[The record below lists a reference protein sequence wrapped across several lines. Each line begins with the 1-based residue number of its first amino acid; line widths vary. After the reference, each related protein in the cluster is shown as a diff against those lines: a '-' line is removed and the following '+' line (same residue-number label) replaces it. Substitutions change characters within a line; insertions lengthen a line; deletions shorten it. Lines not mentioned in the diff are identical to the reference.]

1 MENKRVWVYDLETL
15 DIFTATFIDRDSDE
29 TRVFVISKSKDEREQ
44 LFAFLKT
51 EVSGLIGYNS
61 VHFDGQ
67 VIEYM
72 FRNPN
77 CTPQDI
83 KRYAKIITSED
94 NRRPDVAEWQFRI
107 PQLDLFR
114 SLSLSTKAKRTGL
127 KWCEFM
133 MDLENIEDMPSQGEG
148 ENWEEMVLSYNL
160 NDVIA
165 TKELYLRF
173 KHEVDLRRAITNR
186 DGINVMNS
194 TEPDMAKK
202 LFGNYLSRAMR
213 IPLNDLRSMATT
225 RDVVHV
231 KDIIFPYVDFKL
243 PIFKDVLEHFKT
255 LSLENKANFEKVVTY
270 TGIPIVYGLGGIHAA
285 PKNRIF
291 ESNERKIIKSL
302 DVVSF
307 YPNLM
312 IRNNLCP
319 AHLPKDIFLPLYEG
333 FFNERRSIPKS
344 DPRNYIL
351 KILLNSTY
359 GLTNDEYSFLRDR
372 AVTLS
377 ICINGQLLLTM
388 LLEMLAEKIPLD
400 LVMMNTDGFEVSIPR
415 EYEEV
420 YSSVCKEWETLTNL
434 ELEFV
439 DYQKLIISD
448 VNNYIGI
455 YTNGK
460 TKTKGKY
467 EFKDIPLHKNK
478 SHSIIPYSVFN
489 YWVHGTPV
497 EETIKKH
504 RNIFDFCAGV
514 KAKYSGERGQS
525 SYELHSIAIQDLEI
539 KKLSKTVRYYICN
552 KNHDGYLMKRYSGG
566 VIEQVE
572 APSRNGKVFKDWKV
586 KYFNKSFKVDNFA
599 DYNIDYQY
607 YTMKANDWINEFNVK
622 QMSLFYV

>member
-1 MENKRVWVYDLETL
+1 MSKRVWVYDLETL

-29 TRVFVISKSKDEREQ
+29 TRVFVISKSKDEREE
-44 LFAFLKT
+44 LFSFLKN

-83 KRYAKIITSED
+83 KRYARIITSED

-148 ENWEEMVLSYNL
+148 DNWEEMVLSYNL

-165 TKELYLRF
+165 TKELYTRF
-173 KHEVDLRRAITNR
+173 KHEIDIRRAITLR
-186 DGINVMNS
+186 DNINVMNS

-202 LFGNYLSRAMR
+202 LFGKYLSKAMR
-213 IPLNDLRSMATT
+213 IPLNDLKSMATT
-225 RDVVHV
+225 RDIVEV
-231 KDIIFPYVDFKL
+231 KDIIFPYVSFQQ
-243 PIFKDVLEHFKT
+243 PIFQEVLAHFQT
-255 LSLENKANFEKVVTY
+255 LRLENKANFEKVVNY
-270 TGIPIVYGLGGIHAA
+270 KSIPIVYGLGGIHAA
-285 PKNRIF
+285 PKNKIF
-291 ESNERKIIKSL
+291 ESDEKRIIKSL

-319 AHLPKDIFLPLYEG
+319 AHLPKDVFLPLYEG

-415 EYEEV
+415 EYEEI
-420 YSSVCKEWETLTNL
+420 YSSICKEWEQLTKL

-439 DYQKLIISD
+439 DYQKMIISD
-448 VNNYIGI
+448 VNNYIAI

-467 EFKDIPLHKNK
+467 EYKDIPLHKNK
-478 SHSIIPYSVFN
+478 SHSIIPYSVYE
-489 YWVHGTPV
+489 YWVNGIPV
-497 EETIKKH
+497 EETIRNHK
-504 RNIFDFCAGV
+504 NIFDFCAGV
-514 KAKYSGERGQS
+514 KSKYSGERGQS
-525 SYELHSIAIQDLEI
+525 SYELHAIAIQDLKI
-539 KKLSKTVRYYICN
+539 TKLSKTVRYYIC
-552 KNHDGYLMKRYSGG
+552 KQNHDGYLMKRYSGG

-572 APSRNGKVFKDWKV
+572 APARKGRIFKDWKV
-586 KYFNKSFKVDNFA
+586 KYFNKSFKVDDFA

-607 YTMKANDWINEFNVK
+607 YIMKANEWVNEFNVK
-622 QMSLFYV
+622 QISLFYV

>member
-1 MENKRVWVYDLETL
+1 MKRVWVYDLETL

-29 TRVFVISKSKDEREQ
+29 TRVFVISKDKDERES
-44 LFAFLKT
+44 LFKFLNE

-61 VHFDGQ
+61 VNFDGQ
-67 VIEYM
+67 VIEYL

-83 KRYAKIITSED
+83 RRYAQIITSEES
-94 NRRPDVAEWQFRI
+94 RRPDVPEWNFRI

-114 SLSLSTKAKRTGL
+114 ALSLSTKAKRVGL

-133 MDLENIEDMPSQGEG
+133 MDLENIEDMPSQGDG
-148 ENWEEMVLSYNL
+148 FNWEEMVLSYNL
-160 NDVIA
+160 NDVLA
-165 TKELYLRF
+165 TKELYNRF
-173 KHEVDLRRAITNR
+173 KHEIELRRAITLR
-186 DGINVMNS
+186 DNVNVMNS

-202 LFGNYLSRAMR
+202 LFGKYLSRAMR
-213 IPLNDLRSMATT
+213 IPLNDLKSMSTS

-231 KDIIFPYVDFKL
+231 KDIIFPYVTFKQEK
-243 PIFKDVLEHFKT
+243 FQEVLTHFQS
-255 LSLENKANFEKVVTY
+255 LSLKNKDNFEKIVNY
-270 TGIPIVYGLGGIHAA
+270 KGIPIVFGLGGIHAA
-285 PKNRIF
+285 PKNKIY
-291 ESNERKIIKSL
+291 SSDDKNIIKSL

-312 IRNNLCP
+312 IRNDLCP

-333 FFNERRSIPKS
+333 FFDERRSIPKS

-351 KILLNSTY
+351 KILLNATY

-388 LLEMLAEKIPLD
+388 LLEMLAEKMPLE

-415 EYEEV
+415 EYEST
-420 YSSVCKEWETLTNL
+420 YSSVCKEWELLTKL

-439 DYQKLIISD
+439 DYQKMIISD
-448 VNNYIGI
+448 VNNYIAI

-478 SHSIIPYSVFN
+478 SHSIIPYAVYN
-489 YWVHGTPV
+489 HWVHNINV
-497 EETIKKH
+497 EETIKGH

-514 KAKYSGERGQS
+514 KAKKSVERGQS
-525 SYELHSIAIQDLEI
+525 SYELHSIAIQDLKI
-539 KKLSKTVRYYICN
+539 TKLSKTVRYYIC
-552 KNHDGYLMKRYSGG
+552 KENHDGYLMKRYSGG

-572 APSRNGKVFKDWKV
+572 APSRKGKVFKDWKV
-586 KYFNKSFKVDNFA
+586 KYFNKYFQPESFT

-607 YTMKANDWINEFNVK
+607 YIMKANEWISEFN
-622 QMSLFYV
+622 QIQLSLF

>member
-1 MENKRVWVYDLETL
+1 
-15 DIFTATFIDRDSDE
+15 
-29 TRVFVISKSKDEREQ
+29 
-44 LFAFLKT
+44 
-51 EVSGLIGYNS
+51 
-61 VHFDGQ
+61 
-67 VIEYM
+67 
-72 FRNPN
+72 
-77 CTPQDI
+77 
-83 KRYAKIITSED
+83 
-94 NRRPDVAEWQFRI
+94 
-107 PQLDLFR
+107 
-114 SLSLSTKAKRTGL
+114 
-127 KWCEFM
+127 
-133 MDLENIEDMPSQGEG
+133 
-148 ENWEEMVLSYNL
+148 
-160 NDVIA
+160 
-165 TKELYLRF
+165 
-173 KHEVDLRRAITNR
+173 
-186 DGINVMNS
+186 
-194 TEPDMAKK
+194 
-202 LFGNYLSRAMR
+202 
-213 IPLNDLRSMATT
+213 
-225 RDVVHV
+225 
-231 KDIIFPYVDFKL
+231 
-243 PIFKDVLEHFKT
+243 
-255 LSLENKANFEKVVTY
+255 
-270 TGIPIVYGLGGIHAA
+270 
-285 PKNRIF
+285 
-291 ESNERKIIKSL
+291 
-302 DVVSF
+302 
-307 YPNLM
+307 M

>member
-1 MENKRVWVYDLETL
+1 MEKRVWVYDLETL
-15 DIFTATFIDRDSDE
+15 DLFTATFIDRDSEE
-29 TRVFVISKSKDEREQ
+29 TRVFVISKDKDEREE
-44 LFAFLKT
+44 LFKFLNE
-51 EVSGLIGYNS
+51 EVAGLIGYNS
-61 VHFDGQ
+61 VNFDGQ

-72 FRNPN
+72 YRNPN
-77 CTPQDI
+77 CTAQDI
-83 KRYAKIITSED
+83 RRYAQIITSEE
-94 NRRPDVAEWQFRI
+94 NRRPDVAEWNFRI

-114 SLSLSTKAKRTGL
+114 ALSLSTKAKRVGL
-127 KWCEFM
+127 KWCEYM

-148 ENWEEMVLSYNL
+148 ANWEEMVLSYNL

-165 TKELYLRF
+165 TKELYTRY
-173 KHEVDLRRAITNR
+173 KHEIELRKAITLR
-186 DGINVMNS
+186 DGVNVMNS

-202 LFGNYLSRAMR
+202 LFGRYLSRAMR
-213 IPLNDLRSMATT
+213 IPLNDLKSMSTS

-231 KDIIFPYVDFKL
+231 KDIIFPYVTFNTEK
-243 PIFKDVLEHFKT
+243 FQEVLTHFQS
-255 LSLENKANFEKVVTY
+255 LSLKNKDNFEKIVNY
-270 TGIPIVYGLGGIHAA
+270 KGIPIVFALGGIHAA
-285 PKNRIF
+285 PKNKVY
-291 ESNERKIIKSL
+291 ESDDNRIIKSL

-319 AHLPKDIFLPLYEG
+319 AHLSKDVFLPLYEG
-333 FFNERRSIPKS
+333 FFNERKSIPKS

-377 ICINGQLLLTM
+377 ICINGQLLLTK
-388 LLEMLAEKIPLD
+388 LLEMLAEKIPLE
-400 LVMMNTDGFEVSIPR
+400 LIMMNTDGFEVSIPR
-415 EYEEV
+415 AYEEV
-420 YSSVCKEWETLTNL
+420 YHSICKEWELLTKL

-439 DYQKLIISD
+439 DYQKMIISD
-448 VNNYIGI
+448 VNNYIAI

-478 SHSIIPYSVFN
+478 SHCIIPYSVYE
-489 YWVHGTPV
+489 YWVNGIPV

-514 KAKYSGERGQS
+514 KAKKSVERGQS
-525 SYELHSIAIQDLEI
+525 SYELHAIAIQDLKI
-539 KKLSKTVRYYICN
+539 TKLSKTVRYYICN
-552 KNHDGYLMKRYSGG
+552 KNHDGYLMKRYSIGSL
-566 VIEQVE
+566 EQVE
-572 APSRNGKVFKDWKV
+572 APARKGKIFKAWTV
-586 KYFNKSFKVDNFA
+586 KYFNKYFQAEDFS

-607 YTMKANDWINEFNVK
+607 YIMKANEWIAEFNNL
-622 QMSLFYV
+622 QLSLF

>member
-1 MENKRVWVYDLETL
+1 MSKRVWVYDLETL
-15 DIFTATFIDRDSDE
+15 DIFTATFIDRDSDD
-29 TRVFVISKSKDEREQ
+29 TRVFVISKSKDDREE
-44 LFAFLKT
+44 LFSFLKN
-51 EVSGLIGYNS
+51 EVGGLIGYNS

-67 VIEYM
+67 IIEYM

-77 CTPQDI
+77 CTAQEI
-83 KRYAKIITSED
+83 KRYARIITSED

-148 ENWEEMVLSYNL
+148 DNWEEMVLSYNL

-165 TKELYLRF
+165 TKELYTRF
-173 KHEVDLRRAITNR
+173 KHEIDIRRAITLR
-186 DGINVMNS
+186 DNINVMNS

-202 LFGNYLSRAMR
+202 LFGKYLSKAMR
-213 IPLNDLRSMATT
+213 IPLNDLKSMSTI
-225 RDVVHV
+225 RDIVQV
-231 KDIIFPYVDFKL
+231 KDIIFPYVSFQQ
-243 PIFKDVLEHFKT
+243 PMFQEVLAHFQT
-255 LSLENKANFEKVVTY
+255 LRLENKANFEKVVNY
-270 TGIPIVYGLGGIHAA
+270 KGIPIVYGLGGIHAA
-285 PKNRIF
+285 PKNKIF
-291 ESNERKIIKSL
+291 ESSKDKIIKSL

-319 AHLPKDIFLPLYEG
+319 AHLPNDVFLSLYEG
-333 FFNERRSIPKS
+333 FFNERRSIPKG

-388 LLEMLAEKIPLD
+388 LLEMLAEKMPLE
-400 LVMMNTDGFEVSIPR
+400 LVMMNTDGFEVRISR
-415 EYEEV
+415 EYEEL

-439 DYQKLIISD
+439 DYQKMIISD
-448 VNNYIGI
+448 VNNYIAI
-455 YTNGK
+455 YNNGK

-467 EFKDIPLHKNK
+467 EYKDIPLHKNK
-478 SHSIIPYSVFN
+478 SHSIIPYSVYE
-489 YWVHGTPV
+489 YWVNGTPV
-497 EETIKKH
+497 EETIKNH

-514 KAKYSGERGQS
+514 KAKSSAERGQS
-525 SYELHSIAIQDLEI
+525 SYELHKINYTDLEI

-566 VIEQVE
+566 IIEQVE
-572 APSRNGKVFKDWKV
+572 APSRNGRIFKDWKV
-586 KYFNKSFKVDNFA
+586 KYFNKSFKVDDFA

-607 YTMKANDWINEFNVK
+607 YTMKANEWVNEFNVK
-622 QMSLFYV
+622 QLSLF

>member
-1 MENKRVWVYDLETL
+1 MKRVWVYDLETL

-29 TRVFVISKSKDEREQ
+29 TRVFVISKSKDEREE
-44 LFAFLKT
+44 LFSFLKN

-67 VIEYM
+67 IVEYM

-83 KRYAKIITSED
+83 KRYARIITSED

-133 MDLENIEDMPSQGEG
+133 MDLENIEDMPSQGVG

-165 TKELYLRF
+165 TKELYNRF
-173 KHEVDLRRAITNR
+173 KHEIELRKAITLR
-186 DGINVMNS
+186 DNVNVMNS

-202 LFGNYLSRAMR
+202 LFGKYLSRAMR
-213 IPLNDLRSMATT
+213 IPLNDLKSMSTS

-231 KDIIFPYVDFKL
+231 KDIIFPYVTFNKEKFKE
-243 PIFKDVLEHFKT
+243 VLTHFQS
-255 LSLENKANFEKVVTY
+255 LSLKNKDNFEKVVNY
-270 TGIPIVYGLGGIHAA
+270 KGIPIVFGLGGIHAA
-285 PKNRIF
+285 PKNKIYSSD
-291 ESNERKIIKSL
+291 ENMIIKSL

-312 IRNNLCP
+312 IRNGLCP

-351 KILLNSTY
+351 KILLNATY

-388 LLEMLAEKIPLD
+388 LLEMLAEKMPLE
-400 LVMMNTDGFEVSIPR
+400 LVMMNTDGFEVRIPR
-415 EYEEV
+415 AYEET
-420 YSSVCKEWETLTNL
+420 YNSVCKEWESLTKL

-439 DYQKLIISD
+439 DYQKMIISD
-448 VNNYIGI
+448 VNNYIAI

-478 SHSIIPYSVFN
+478 SHCIIPYSVYN
-489 YWVHGTPV
+489 YWVHNINV
-497 EETIKKH
+497 EETIKGH

-514 KAKYSGERGQS
+514 KAKKSVERGQS
-525 SYELHSIAIQDLEI
+525 SYELHAIAIQDLKI
-539 KKLSKTVRYYICN
+539 TKLSKTVRYYICN
-552 KNHDGYLMKRYSGG
+552 KNHDGYLMKRYSIGSL
-566 VIEQVE
+566 EQVE
-572 APSRNGKVFKDWKV
+572 APARKGKIFKAWTV
-586 KYFNKSFKVDNFA
+586 KYFNKYFKPKEFS

-607 YTMKANDWINEFNVK
+607 YIMKANEWIAEFDEK
-622 QMSLFYV
+622 QLSLF

>member
-1 MENKRVWVYDLETL
+1 MSKRVWVYDLETL

-173 KHEVDLRRAITNR
+173 KHEIDLRRAITQR

-213 IPLNDLRSMATT
+213 IPLNDLKSMATT

-243 PIFKDVLEHFKT
+243 PIFQDVLAHFKS

-270 TGIPIVYGLGGIHAA
+270 KGIPIVYGLGGIHAA

-291 ESNERKIIKSL
+291 ESDEKKIIK
-302 DVVSF
+302 
-307 YPNLM
+307 
-312 IRNNLCP
+312 
-319 AHLPKDIFLPLYEG
+319 G
-333 FFNERRSIPKS
+333 
-344 DPRNYIL
+344 
-351 KILLNSTY
+351 
-359 GLTNDEYSFLRDR
+359 YSH
-372 AVTLS
+372 
-377 ICINGQLLLTM
+377 C
-388 LLEMLAEKIPLD
+388 
-400 LVMMNTDGFEVSIPR
+400 
-415 EYEEV
+415 
-420 YSSVCKEWETLTNL
+420 
-434 ELEFV
+434 
-439 DYQKLIISD
+439 
-448 VNNYIGI
+448 
-455 YTNGK
+455 
-460 TKTKGKY
+460 
-467 EFKDIPLHKNK
+467 
-478 SHSIIPYSVFN
+478 
-489 YWVHGTPV
+489 
-497 EETIKKH
+497 
-504 RNIFDFCAGV
+504 
-514 KAKYSGERGQS
+514 SG
-525 SYELHSIAIQDLEI
+525 
-539 KKLSKTVRYYICN
+539 
-552 KNHDGYLMKRYSGG
+552 
-566 VIEQVE
+566 
-572 APSRNGKVFKDWKV
+572 
-586 KYFNKSFKVDNFA
+586 
-599 DYNIDYQY
+599 
-607 YTMKANDWINEFNVK
+607 
-622 QMSLFYV
+622 

>member
-1 MENKRVWVYDLETL
+1 MEKRVWVYDLETL
-15 DIFTATFIDRDSDE
+15 DLFTATFIDRDSEE
-29 TRVFVISKSKDEREQ
+29 TRVFVISKDKDERES
-44 LFAFLKT
+44 FFKFLNE

-61 VHFDGQ
+61 VNFDGQ

-72 FRNPN
+72 YRNPN
-77 CTPQDI
+77 CTAQDI
-83 KRYAKIITSED
+83 RRYAQIITSEE
-94 NRRPDVAEWQFRI
+94 NRRPDVPEWNFRI

-114 SLSLSTKAKRTGL
+114 ALSLSTKAKRVGL

-148 ENWEEMVLSYNL
+148 HNWEEMVLSYNL

-165 TKELYLRF
+165 TKELYNRY
-173 KHEVDLRRAITNR
+173 KHEIELRRAITIR
-186 DGINVMNS
+186 DNVNVMNS

-202 LFGNYLSRAMR
+202 LFGKYLSRAMR
-213 IPLNDLRSMATT
+213 IPLNDLRSMSTN

-231 KDIIFPYVDFKL
+231 KDIIFPYVTFNKEK
-243 PIFKDVLEHFKT
+243 FQEVLAHFQS
-255 LSLENKANFEKVVTY
+255 LSLKSKDNFEKIVNY
-270 TGIPIVYGLGGIHAA
+270 KGIPIVFGLGGIHAA
-285 PKNRIF
+285 PKNKVY
-291 ESNERKIIKSL
+291 ESNEKNIIKSL

-312 IRNNLCP
+312 IRNGLCP
-319 AHLPKDIFLPLYEG
+319 AHLPKDVFLPLYEG
-333 FFNERRSIPKS
+333 FFNERRSIPKG

-351 KILLNSTY
+351 KILLNATY

-377 ICINGQLLLTM
+377 ICINGQLLLTK
-388 LLEMLAEKIPLD
+388 LLEMLSEKMPLE

-420 YSSVCKEWETLTNL
+420 YHSVCKEWELLTKL

-439 DYQKLIISD
+439 DYQKMIISD
-448 VNNYIGI
+448 VNNYIAI

-478 SHSIIPYSVFN
+478 SHSIIPYAVYN
-489 YWVHGTPV
+489 YWVNDINV
-497 EETIKKH
+497 EETIKNH

-514 KAKYSGERGQS
+514 KAKKSVERGQS
-525 SYELHSIAIQDLEI
+525 SYELHRAEFNDLKV
-539 KKLSKTVRYYICN
+539 KKLSKTVRYYIC
-552 KNHDGYLMKRYSGG
+552 KENHDGYLMKKYSNG

-572 APSRNGKVFKDWKV
+572 APSRKGKIFKDWKV
-586 KYFNKSFKVDNFA
+586 KYFNKYFEVENFSE
-599 DYNIDYQY
+599 YNIDYQY
-607 YTMKANDWINEFNVK
+607 YIMKANEWISEFNVK
-622 QMSLFYV
+622 QLSLF

>member
-15 DIFTATFIDRDSDE
+15 DLFTATFIDRDSEE
-29 TRVFVISKSKDEREQ
+29 TRVFVISKDKDERES
-44 LFAFLKT
+44 FFKFLNE
-51 EVSGLIGYNS
+51 EVAGLIGYNS
-61 VHFDGQ
+61 VNFDGQ

-77 CTPQDI
+77 CTAQDI
-83 KRYAKIITSED
+83 RRYAQIITSEE
-94 NRRPDVAEWQFRI
+94 NRRPDVAEWNFRI

-114 SLSLSTKAKRTGL
+114 ALSLSTKAKRVGL
-127 KWCEFM
+127 KWCEYM

-148 ENWEEMVLSYNL
+148 TNWEEMVLSYNL

-165 TKELYLRF
+165 TKELYTRY
-173 KHEVDLRRAITNR
+173 KHEIELRKAITMR
-186 DGINVMNS
+186 DGVNVMNS

-202 LFGNYLSRAMR
+202 LFGRYLSRAMK
-213 IPLNDLRSMATT
+213 IPLNDLKSMSTS

-231 KDIIFPYVDFKL
+231 KDIIFPYVTFNTEK
-243 PIFKDVLEHFKT
+243 FQEVLTHFQS
-255 LSLENKANFEKVVTY
+255 LSLKNKDNFEKIVNY
-270 TGIPIVYGLGGIHAA
+270 KGIPIVFALGGIHAA
-285 PKNRIF
+285 PKNKIY
-291 ESNERKIIKSL
+291 ESDENRIIKSL

-319 AHLPKDIFLPLYEG
+319 AHLPKDVFLPLYEG
-333 FFNERRSIPKS
+333 FFNERKSIPKS

-377 ICINGQLLLTM
+377 ICINGQLLLTK
-388 LLEMLAEKIPLD
+388 LLEMLAEKIPLE
-400 LVMMNTDGFEVSIPR
+400 LIMMNTDGFEISIPR
-415 EYEEV
+415 AYEEV
-420 YSSVCKEWETLTNL
+420 YHSVCKEWELLTKL

-439 DYQKLIISD
+439 DYQKMIISD
-448 VNNYIGI
+448 VNNYIAI

-478 SHSIIPYSVFN
+478 SHCIIPYAVYN
-489 YWVHGTPV
+489 HWVHNIDV

-514 KAKYSGERGQS
+514 KAKKSVERGQS
-525 SYELHSIAIQDLEI
+525 SYELHAIAIQDLKI
-539 KKLSKTVRYYICN
+539 TKLSKTVRYYICN
-552 KNHDGYLMKRYSGG
+552 KNHDGYLMKRYSIGSL
-566 VIEQVE
+566 EQVE
-572 APSRNGKVFKDWKV
+572 APARKGKIFKAWTV
-586 KYFNKSFKVDNFA
+586 KYFNKYFQPKDFS

-607 YTMKANDWINEFNVK
+607 YIMKANEWIAEFDEK
-622 QMSLFYV
+622 QLSLF

>member
-1 MENKRVWVYDLETL
+1 MKKVWVYDLETL
-15 DIFTATFIDRDSDE
+15 DLFTATFIDRDSDE
-29 TRVFVISKSKDEREQ
+29 TRVFVISKDKDERES
-44 LFAFLKT
+44 LFKFLNE

-61 VHFDGQ
+61 VNFDGQ

-77 CTPQDI
+77 CTAQDI
-83 KRYAKIITSED
+83 RRYAQIITSEE
-94 NRRPDVAEWQFRI
+94 NRRPDVPEWNFRI

-114 SLSLSTKAKRTGL
+114 ALSLSTKAKRVGL

-133 MDLENIEDMPSQGEG
+133 MDLENIEDMPSQGDG
-148 ENWEEMVLSYNL
+148 FNWEEMVLSYNL

-165 TKELYLRF
+165 TKELYNRF
-173 KHEVDLRRAITNR
+173 KHEIELRRAITLR
-186 DGINVMNS
+186 DNVNVMNS

-202 LFGNYLSRAMR
+202 LFGKYLSRAMR
-213 IPLNDLRSMATT
+213 IPLNDLKSMSTN

-231 KDIIFPYVDFKL
+231 KDIIFPYVTFKQEK
-243 PIFKDVLEHFKT
+243 FQEVLTHFQN
-255 LSLENKANFEKVVTY
+255 LSLKNKDNFEKIVNY
-270 TGIPIVYGLGGIHAA
+270 KGIPIVFGLGGIHAA
-285 PKNRIF
+285 PKNKIY
-291 ESNERKIIKSL
+291 SSDDKNIIKSL

-312 IRNNLCP
+312 IRNDLCP

-333 FFNERRSIPKS
+333 FFDERRSIPKS

-351 KILLNSTY
+351 KILLNATY

-388 LLEMLAEKIPLD
+388 LLEMLAEKMPLE

-415 EYEEV
+415 EYEST
-420 YSSVCKEWETLTNL
+420 YSSVCKEWELLTKL

-439 DYQKLIISD
+439 DYQKMIISD
-448 VNNYIGI
+448 VNNYIAI

-478 SHSIIPYSVFN
+478 SHSIIPYAVYN
-489 YWVHGTPV
+489 YWVHNINV
-497 EETIKKH
+497 ETTIKEH

-514 KAKYSGERGQS
+514 KAKKSVERGQS
-525 SYELHSIAIQDLEI
+525 SYELHSIAIQDLKI
-539 KKLSKTVRYYICN
+539 TKLSKTVRYYIC
-552 KNHDGYLMKRYSGG
+552 KENHDGYLMKRYSGG

-572 APSRNGKVFKDWKV
+572 APSRKGKVFKDWKV
-586 KYFNKSFKVDNFA
+586 KYFNKYFQPESFT

-607 YTMKANDWINEFNVK
+607 YIMKANEWISEFN
-622 QMSLFYV
+622 QIQLSLF

>member
-1 MENKRVWVYDLETL
+1 MSKRVWVYDLETL

-44 LFAFLKT
+44 LFDFLKT

-173 KHEVDLRRAITNR
+173 KHEVDLRRAITAR

-213 IPLNDLRSMATT
+213 IPLNDLKSMATT

-243 PIFKDVLEHFKT
+243 PIFQDVLTHFKS

-291 ESNERKIIKSL
+291 ESDERKIIKSL

-388 LLEMLAEKIPLD
+388 LLEMLAEKIPLE

-420 YSSVCKEWETLTNL
+420 YNSVCKEWETLTNL

-497 EETIKKH
+497 EETIKGH

-525 SYELHSIAIQDLEI
+525 SYELHKIKEQDLEI
-539 KKLSKTVRYYICN
+539 KKLSKTVRYYIC
-552 KNHDGYLMKRYSGG
+552 KENHDGYLMKRYSGG

-572 APSRNGKVFKDWKV
+572 APSRKGRIFKDWKV
-586 KYFNKSFKVDNFA
+586 KYFNKSFKVDNFK

-607 YTMKANDWINEFNVK
+607 YIMKANEWVNEFDVK

>member
-1 MENKRVWVYDLETL
+1 MKRVWVYDLETL

-29 TRVFVISKSKDEREQ
+29 TRVFVISKDKDERES
-44 LFAFLKT
+44 LFKFLNE

-61 VHFDGQ
+61 VNFDGQ
-67 VIEYM
+67 VIEYL

-83 KRYAKIITSED
+83 RRYAQIITSEES
-94 NRRPDVAEWQFRI
+94 RRPDVPEWNFRI

-114 SLSLSTKAKRTGL
+114 ALSLSTKAKRVGL

-133 MDLENIEDMPSQGEG
+133 MDLENIEDMPSQGDG
-148 ENWEEMVLSYNL
+148 FNWEEMVLSYNL
-160 NDVIA
+160 NDVLA
-165 TKELYLRF
+165 TKELYNRF
-173 KHEVDLRRAITNR
+173 KHEIELRRAITLR
-186 DGINVMNS
+186 DNVNVMNS

-202 LFGNYLSRAMR
+202 LFGKYLSRAMR
-213 IPLNDLRSMATT
+213 IPLNDLKSMSTS

-231 KDIIFPYVDFKL
+231 KDIIFPYVTFKQEK
-243 PIFKDVLEHFKT
+243 FQEVLTHFQS
-255 LSLENKANFEKVVTY
+255 LSLKNKDNFEKIVNY
-270 TGIPIVYGLGGIHAA
+270 KGIPIVFGLGGIHAA
-285 PKNRIF
+285 PKNKIY
-291 ESNERKIIKSL
+291 SSDDKNIIKSL

-333 FFNERRSIPKS
+333 FFNERRSIPKT

-351 KILLNSTY
+351 KILLNATY

-388 LLEMLAEKIPLD
+388 LLEMLAEKMPLE

-415 EYEEV
+415 EYEST
-420 YSSVCKEWETLTNL
+420 YSSVCKEWELLTKL

-439 DYQKLIISD
+439 DYQKMIISD
-448 VNNYIGI
+448 VNNYIAI

-478 SHSIIPYSVFN
+478 SHSIIPYAVYN
-489 YWVHGTPV
+489 HWVHNINV
-497 EETIKKH
+497 EETIKGH

-514 KAKYSGERGQS
+514 KAKKSVERGQS
-525 SYELHSIAIQDLEI
+525 SYELHSIAIQDLKI
-539 KKLSKTVRYYICN
+539 TKLSKTVRYYIC
-552 KNHDGYLMKRYSGG
+552 KENHDGYLMKRYSGG

-572 APSRNGKVFKDWKV
+572 APSRKGKVFKDWKV
-586 KYFNKSFKVDNFA
+586 KYFNKYFQPESFT

-607 YTMKANDWINEFNVK
+607 YIMKANEWISEFN
-622 QMSLFYV
+622 QIQLSLF

>member
-1 MENKRVWVYDLETL
+1 MNKRVWVYDLETL
-15 DIFTATFIDRDSDE
+15 DLFTATFIDRDSDD
-29 TRVFVISKSKDEREQ
+29 TRVFVISKDKDERES
-44 LFAFLKT
+44 FFKFLNE

-61 VHFDGQ
+61 INFDGQ

-72 FRNPN
+72 YRNPN
-77 CTPQDI
+77 CTAQDI
-83 KRYAKIITSED
+83 RRYAQIITSEE
-94 NRRPDVAEWQFRI
+94 NRRPDVAEWNFRI

-114 SLSLSTKAKRTGL
+114 ALSLSTKAKRVGL

-133 MDLENIEDMPSQGEG
+133 MDLENIEDMPSQGVG

-165 TKELYLRF
+165 TKELYNRF
-173 KHEVDLRRAITNR
+173 KHEIELRRAITLR
-186 DGINVMNS
+186 DNVNVMNS

-202 LFGNYLSRAMR
+202 LFGKYLSRAMR
-213 IPLNDLRSMATT
+213 IPLNDLKSMSTS

-231 KDIIFPYVDFKL
+231 KDIIFPYVTFNKEKFKE
-243 PIFKDVLEHFKT
+243 VLTHFQN
-255 LSLENKANFEKVVTY
+255 LSLKNKDNFEKIVNY
-270 TGIPIVYGLGGIHAA
+270 RGIPIVFGLGGIHAA
-285 PKNRIF
+285 PKNKIY
-291 ESNERKIIKSL
+291 ESNDKKIIKSL

-333 FFNERRSIPKS
+333 FFNERRSIPKT

-351 KILLNSTY
+351 KILLNATY

-388 LLEMLAEKIPLD
+388 LLEMLAEKMPLE

-415 EYEEV
+415 EYEEI
-420 YSSVCKEWETLTNL
+420 YSSVCKEWELLTKL

-439 DYQKLIISD
+439 DYQKMIISD
-448 VNNYIGI
+448 VNNYIAI

-478 SHSIIPYSVFN
+478 SHCIIPYSVYE
-489 YWVHGTPV
+489 YWVNGIPV

-514 KAKYSGERGQS
+514 KAKKSVERGQS
-525 SYELHSIAIQDLEI
+525 SYELHSIAIQDLKI
-539 KKLSKTVRYYICN
+539 KKLSKTVRYYICRE
-552 KNHDGYLMKRYSGG
+552 NHDGYLMKRYSGG

-572 APSRNGKVFKDWKV
+572 APSRKGRIFKDWKV
-586 KYFNKSFKVDNFA
+586 KYFNKYFQPEKDFSE
-599 DYNIDYQY
+599 YNIDYQY
-607 YTMKANDWINEFNVK
+607 YIMKANEWISEFDQK
-622 QMSLFYV
+622 QLSLF

>member
-1 MENKRVWVYDLETL
+1 MKKVWVYDLETL

-44 LFAFLKT
+44 LFAFLKN

-94 NRRPDVAEWQFRI
+94 NRRPDVPEWQFRI

-114 SLSLSTKAKRTGL
+114 ALSLSTKAKRTGL

-173 KHEVDLRRAITNR
+173 KHEIDLRKAITTR

-202 LFGNYLSRAMR
+202 LFGKYLSRAMR
-213 IPLNDLRSMATT
+213 IPLNDLKSMATT

-231 KDIIFPYVDFKL
+231 KDIIFSYVDFKL
-243 PIFKDVLEHFKT
+243 PIFQDVLEHFKS
-255 LSLENKANFEKVVTY
+255 LSLENKANFEKIVTY
-270 TGIPIVYGLGGIHAA
+270 KGIPIVYGLGGIHAA

-291 ESNERKIIKSL
+291 ESDEKKIIKSL

-319 AHLPKDIFLPLYEG
+319 AHLPKDVFLPLYEG

-388 LLEMLAEKIPLD
+388 LLEMLAEKIPLE

-420 YSSVCKEWETLTNL
+420 YSSVCKEWEQLTNL

-478 SHSIIPYSVFN
+478 SHAIIPYSVFN
-489 YWVHGTPV
+489 YWVYGTPV
-497 EETIKKH
+497 EETIKNH

-514 KAKYSGERGQS
+514 KAKHSGERGQS
-525 SYELHSIAIQDLEI
+525 SYELHAIAIQDLKI
-539 KKLSKTVRYYICN
+539 TKLSKTVRYYICK

-572 APSRNGKVFKDWKV
+572 APSRKGRIFKDWKV
-586 KYFNKSFKVDNFA
+586 KYFNKSFKVDDFA

-607 YTMKANDWINEFNVK
+607 YIMKANDWVNEFNVK

>member
-1 MENKRVWVYDLETL
+1 MEKRVWVYDLETL
-15 DIFTATFIDRDSDE
+15 DLFTATFIDRDSEE
-29 TRVFVISKSKDEREQ
+29 TRVFVISKDKDERES
-44 LFAFLKT
+44 LFKFLNK

-61 VHFDGQ
+61 VNFDGQ

-72 FRNPN
+72 YRNPN
-77 CTPQDI
+77 CTSQDI
-83 KRYAKIITSED
+83 RRYAQIITSEE
-94 NRRPDVAEWQFRI
+94 NRRPDVPEWNFRI

-114 SLSLSTKAKRTGL
+114 ALSLSTKAKRVGL

-133 MDLENIEDMPSQGEG
+133 MDLENIEDMPSQGDG
-148 ENWEEMVLSYNL
+148 FNWEEMVLSYNM

-165 TKELYLRF
+165 TKELYNRY
-173 KHEVDLRRAITNR
+173 KHEIELRRAITIR
-186 DGINVMNS
+186 DNVNVMNS

-202 LFGNYLSRAMR
+202 LFGKYLSRAMR
-213 IPLNDLRSMATT
+213 IPLNDLRSMSTN

-231 KDIIFPYVDFKL
+231 KDIIFPYVTFNKEK
-243 PIFKDVLEHFKT
+243 FQEVLAHFQS
-255 LSLENKANFEKVVTY
+255 LSLKNKDNFEKIVY
-270 TGIPIVYGLGGIHAA
+270 YKGIPIVFGLGGIHAA
-285 PKNRIF
+285 PKNKVY
-291 ESNERKIIKSL
+291 ESNEEKIIKSL

-351 KILLNSTY
+351 KILLNATY

-377 ICINGQLLLTM
+377 ICINGQLLLTK
-388 LLEMLAEKIPLD
+388 LLEMLAEKMPLE

-415 EYEEV
+415 EYEEI
-420 YSSVCKEWETLTNL
+420 YHSVCKEWELLTKL

-439 DYQKLIISD
+439 DYQKMIISD
-448 VNNYIGI
+448 VNNYIAI

-478 SHSIIPYSVFN
+478 SHSIIPYAVYN
-489 YWVHGTPV
+489 YWVHNINV
-497 EETIKKH
+497 EDTIKEH

-514 KAKYSGERGQS
+514 KAKKSVERGQS
-525 SYELHSIAIQDLEI
+525 SYELHSVAIQDLKI
-539 KKLSKTVRYYICN
+539 KKLSKTVRYYIC
-552 KNHDGYLMKRYSGG
+552 KENHDGYLMKRYSGG

-572 APSRNGKVFKDWKV
+572 APSRKGKIFKDWKV
-586 KYFNKSFKVDNFA
+586 KYFNKYFEVENFS

-607 YTMKANDWINEFNVK
+607 YIMKANEWISEFEVK
-622 QMSLFYV
+622 QLSLF

>member
-1 MENKRVWVYDLETL
+1 MDKRVWVYDLETL
-15 DIFTATFIDRDSDE
+15 DLFTATFIDRDSDE
-29 TRVFVISKSKDEREQ
+29 TRVFVISKSRNDKEE
-44 LFAFLKT
+44 LFKFLKE
-51 EVSGLIGYNS
+51 EVSGLIGYNNL
-61 VHFDGQ
+61 HFDAQ
-67 VIEYM
+67 IIEYL

-83 KRYAKIITSED
+83 RRYAHIITSED

-107 PQLDLFR
+107 KQLDLFR
-114 SLSLSTKAKRTGL
+114 ALSLSTKAKRTGL
-127 KWCEFM
+127 KWCEFG
-133 MDLENIEDMPSQGEG
+133 MDLENIEDMPSQKEG
-148 ENWEEMVLSYNL
+148 DNWEDMVLSYNL

-165 TKELYLRF
+165 TKELYNRF
-173 KHEVDLRRAITNR
+173 KHEIDLRRNITIR
-186 DGINVMNS
+186 DNVNVMNS

-213 IPLNDLRSMATT
+213 IPLNDLRSMSTI
-225 RDVVHV
+225 RDIVHV
-231 KDIIFPYVDFKL
+231 KDIIFPYVRFQQ
-243 PIFKDVLEHFKT
+243 PVFQEVLAHFQT
-255 LSLENKANFEKVVTY
+255 LALESKANFEKIVNY
-270 TGIPIVYGLGGIHAA
+270 KGIPIVYALGGIHAA
-285 PKNRIF
+285 PKSKIF
-291 ESNERKIIKSL
+291 ESNEKKIIKSL

-319 AHLPKDIFLPLYEG
+319 AHLPNDVFLPLYEG
-333 FFNERRSIPKS
+333 FFNERRSIPKG

-388 LLEMLAEKIPLD
+388 LLEMLAEKIPLE
-400 LVMMNTDGFEVSIPR
+400 LIMMNTDGFEVRIPR

-420 YSSVCKEWETLTNL
+420 YSSICKEWEQLTNL
-434 ELEFV
+434 ELEFEN
-439 DYQKLIISD
+439 YQKMIISD
-448 VNNYIGI
+448 VNNYIAV

-467 EFKDIPLHKNK
+467 EYKDIPLHKNK
-478 SHSIIPYSVFN
+478 SHSIIPYAVYN
-489 YWVHGTPV
+489 HWVNGIPV
-497 EETIKKH
+497 EETIKNH

-525 SYELHSIAIQDLEI
+525 SYELHKINYIDLEI

-572 APSRNGKVFKDWKV
+572 APSRKGRIFKDWKV
-586 KYFNKSFKVDNFA
+586 KYFNKYFAPDDFA

-607 YTMKANDWINEFNVK
+607 YIMKANEWVNEFNTS

>member
-1 MENKRVWVYDLETL
+1 MRVWVYDLETL
-15 DIFTATFIDRDSDE
+15 DIFTASFIDRDSDE
-29 TRVFVISKSKDEREQ
+29 TRVFVISKSKDEREE
-44 LFAFLKT
+44 LFRFLKE
-51 EVSGLIGYNS
+51 EVSGLIGYNNIN
-61 VHFDGQ
+61 FDGQ

-72 FRNPN
+72 FRNPR

-83 KRYAKIITSED
+83 RRYAQIITSED
-94 NRRPDVAEWQFRI
+94 NRKPDVPEWAFRI

-114 SLSLSTKAKRTGL
+114 ALSLSTKAKRVGL

-165 TKELYLRF
+165 TKELYTKF
-173 KHEVDLRRAITNR
+173 KHEVELRKAITLR
-186 DGINVMNS
+186 DGVNVMNS

-202 LFGNYLSRAMR
+202 LFGKYLSNAMR
-213 IPLNDLRSMATT
+213 IPLNDLRSMSTN

-231 KDIIFPYVDFKL
+231 KDIIFPYVNFNKE
-243 PIFKDVLEHFKT
+243 IFHEVLRHFQS
-255 LSLENKANFEKVVTY
+255 LSLKNKDNFEKIINY
-270 TGIPIVYGLGGIHAA
+270 KGIPIVYGLGGIHAA

-291 ESNERKIIKSL
+291 ESNEKRIIKSL

-312 IRNNLCP
+312 IRNDLCP
-319 AHLPKDIFLPLYEG
+319 AHLPKDVFLPLYEG

-388 LLEMLAEKIPLD
+388 LLEMLAEKIPLE

-415 EYEEV
+415 EYEES
-420 YSSVCKEWETLTNL
+420 YSSICKEWEQLTNL
-434 ELEFV
+434 ELEFEN
-439 DYQKLIISD
+439 YNKLIISD

-478 SHSIIPYSVFN
+478 SHAIIPYSVFN
-489 YWVHGTPV
+489 YWVNGIPI
-497 EETIKKH
+497 EETIKNH

-514 KAKYSGERGQS
+514 KAKFSSERGYS
-525 SYELHSIAIQDLEI
+525 SYELHKVNISNLEI
-539 KKLSKTVRYYICN
+539 KKLSKTVRYYICG
-552 KNHDGYLMKRYSGG
+552 KNHDGYLMKRYSNGI
-566 VIEQVE
+566 IEQVE
-572 APSRNGKVFKDWKV
+572 APSRKGRIFKDWKV
-586 KYFNKSFKVDNFA
+586 KYFNKYFEPKNFT

-607 YTMKANDWINEFNVK
+607 YIMKANEWVSEFNEK
-622 QMSLFYV
+622 QLFISYEV

>member
-1 MENKRVWVYDLETL
+1 MSKRVWVYDLETL

-148 ENWEEMVLSYNL
+148 DNWEEMVLSYNL

-165 TKELYLRF
+165 TKELYTRF
-173 KHEVDLRRAITNR
+173 KHEIDIRRAITLR
-186 DGINVMNS
+186 DNINVMNS

-202 LFGNYLSRAMR
+202 LFGKYLSKAMR
-213 IPLNDLRSMATT
+213 IPLNDLKSMSTI
-225 RDVVHV
+225 RDIVEV
-231 KDIIFPYVDFKL
+231 KDIIFPYVSFQQ
-243 PIFKDVLEHFKT
+243 PIFQEVLAHFQT
-255 LSLENKANFEKVVTY
+255 LRLENKANFEKVVTY
-270 TGIPIVYGLGGIHAA
+270 KGIPIVYGLGGIHAA
-285 PKNRIF
+285 PKNKIF
-291 ESNERKIIKSL
+291 ESDERKIIKSL

-319 AHLPKDIFLPLYEG
+319 AHLPKDVFLPLYEG

-415 EYEEV
+415 EYEEI
-420 YSSVCKEWETLTNL
+420 YSSVCKEWESLTKL

-467 EFKDIPLHKNK
+467 EYKDIPLHKNK
-478 SHSIIPYSVFN
+478 SHSIIPYSVYE
-489 YWVHGTPV
+489 YWVNGTPV
-497 EETIKKH
+497 EETIKNHK
-504 RNIFDFCAGV
+504 NIFDFCAGV

-525 SYELHSIAIQDLEI
+525 SYELHAIAIQDLKI
-539 KKLSKTVRYYICN
+539 TKLSKTVRYYICN

-572 APSRNGKVFKDWKV
+572 APSRKGRIFKDWKV

-607 YTMKANDWINEFNVK
+607 YIMKANEWVNEFNVK

>member
-1 MENKRVWVYDLETL
+1 MRVWVYDLETL
-15 DIFTATFIDRDSDE
+15 DLFTATFIDRDSEE
-29 TRVFVISKSKDEREQ
+29 TRVFVISKSKDEREE
-44 LFAFLKT
+44 LFRFLKE
-51 EVSGLIGYNS
+51 EVSGLIGYNNIN
-61 VHFDGQ
+61 FDGQ

-72 FRNPN
+72 FRNPK

-83 KRYAKIITSED
+83 RRYAQIITSED
-94 NRRPDVAEWQFRI
+94 NRKPDVPEWAFRI

-114 SLSLSTKAKRTGL
+114 ALSLSTKAKRVGL

-165 TKELYLRF
+165 TKELYTRF
-173 KHEVDLRRAITNR
+173 KHEVELRKAITLR
-186 DGINVMNS
+186 DGVNVMNS

-202 LFGNYLSRAMR
+202 LFGKYLSNAMR
-213 IPLNDLRSMATT
+213 IPLNDLRSMSTN

-231 KDIIFPYVDFKL
+231 KDIIFPYVNFNKE
-243 PIFKDVLEHFKT
+243 IFHEVLRHFQS
-255 LSLENKANFEKVVTY
+255 LSLKNKDNFEKIINY
-270 TGIPIVYGLGGIHAA
+270 KGIPIVYGLGGIHAA

-291 ESNERKIIKSL
+291 ESNEKRIIKSL

-319 AHLPKDIFLPLYEG
+319 AHLPKDVFLPLYEG

-388 LLEMLAEKIPLD
+388 LLEMLAEKIPLE

-415 EYEEV
+415 EYEES
-420 YSSVCKEWETLTNL
+420 YSSICKEWEQLTNL

-448 VNNYIGI
+448 VN
-455 YTNGK
+455 
-460 TKTKGKY
+460 
-467 EFKDIPLHKNK
+467 
-478 SHSIIPYSVFN
+478 
-489 YWVHGTPV
+489 
-497 EETIKKH
+497 
-504 RNIFDFCAGV
+504 
-514 KAKYSGERGQS
+514 
-525 SYELHSIAIQDLEI
+525 
-539 KKLSKTVRYYICN
+539 
-552 KNHDGYLMKRYSGG
+552 
-566 VIEQVE
+566 
-572 APSRNGKVFKDWKV
+572 
-586 KYFNKSFKVDNFA
+586 
-599 DYNIDYQY
+599 
-607 YTMKANDWINEFNVK
+607 
-622 QMSLFYV
+622 

>member
-1 MENKRVWVYDLETL
+1 MKKVWIYDLETL

-94 NRRPDVAEWQFRI
+94 NRRPDVPEWQFRI

-114 SLSLSTKAKRTGL
+114 ALSLSTKAKRTGL

-148 ENWEEMVLSYNL
+148 DNWEEMVLSYNL

-173 KHEVDLRRAITNR
+173 KHEIDLRRAITTR

-202 LFGNYLSRAMR
+202 LFGKYLSRAMR
-213 IPLNDLRSMATT
+213 IPLNDLKSMATT

-231 KDIIFPYVDFKL
+231 KDIIFPYVDFKK
-243 PIFKDVLEHFKT
+243 PIFQDVLEHFKS
-255 LSLENKANFEKVVTY
+255 LSLENKANFEKIVTY
-270 TGIPIVYGLGGIHAA
+270 KGIPIVYGLGGIHAA

-291 ESNERKIIKSL
+291 ESDEKKIIKSL

-319 AHLPKDIFLPLYEG
+319 AHLPKNVFLPLYEG

-388 LLEMLAEKIPLD
+388 LLEMLAEKIPLE

-415 EYEEV
+415 EYEES
-420 YSSVCKEWETLTNL
+420 YISICKEWEQLTNL

-478 SHSIIPYSVFN
+478 SHAIIPYSVFN
-489 YWVHGTPV
+489 YWVHGKPV
-497 EETIKKH
+497 EETIKEH

-525 SYELHSIAIQDLEI
+525 SYELHSIAIQDLKI
-539 KKLSKTVRYYICN
+539 TKLSKTVRYYICN

-572 APSRNGKVFKDWKV
+572 APSRKGRIFKDWKV
-586 KYFNKSFKVDNFA
+586 KYFNKSFKVDDFA

-607 YTMKANDWINEFNVK
+607 YIMKANDWVNEFNVK